1 MAEGN
6 IIQKIIRL
14 ILDRNSANEVEKG
27 TKETTGKIDA
37 AWKETAKKVAGYL
50 GVAFL
55 VKKVVDFG
63 KAAVEEAMNSQAAW
77 SDLAGT
83 IDANG
88 ESFDKLEPKI
98 RAMGDAFQDAFAID
112 DDAFAGALSRV
123 ITLTGDVTAST
134 QNMGLVANVAAKFFN
149 GELEPAANLVAK
161 AMNGNVAALQKMGI
175 HAENAQQ
182 ALEILASRS
191 MGAAEK
197 RANTFA
203 GQLAS
208 VNNLWGDF
216 LKDVGNVIIQSEG
229 ASTAFNAIR
238 AAIQVMT
245 EWVGR
250 NRESIALWV
259 TRGINF
265 AIDAA
270 DVFYRALVGMTKLIA
285 GGLQTS
291 FGLLGKALAFS
302 TKGWVG
308 VMNAASLFLEA
319 IGAKETSDKLDN
331 MAGSL
336 LNQADALDKWADAAI
351 KAGSDKVFSGI
362 ERLATKA
369 FTSDQF
375 KPGAQGKKP
384 GADIPVL
391 PPALGKNAELSD
403 VEKAFAKFDET
414 LSRAKATITGTGA
427 ELQFLQ
433 VQAKALETIM
443 DDLGKAGVK
452 PTDEWMKFFA
462 ASLREVNGQIE
473 EAKKLETLKQDFA
486 DFATA
491 TEAANLTMDKNAT
504 NLQRM
509 GAEADRLK
517 SAIQK
522 LIADGIDPHDEKLK
536 GMVDRLHEVQEAID
550 SETQAMQFQ
559 QQVAGELAQALFAS
573 FGGGLGPYA
582 RMKAKQN
589 YLEATENGIRAV
601 LAALTGFGALHAGK
615 YAAAAAQHAALGA
628 AWSALAASVGGGGGG
643 GGAAGG
649 GSAGS
654 PAGSSIGTARQASS
668 SQTTKYK
675 APEPITEIHF
685 VGPGFDALNPQVQK
699 VVIGAQQQAI
709 ERVGANANIRV
720 IRRNS

>member
-14 ILDRNSANEVEKG
+14 ILDKNSADEVEKG
-27 TKETTGKIDA
+27 TKETTGKVDK
-37 AWKETAKKVAGYL
+37 AWKEVAGRIAGYL

-55 VKKVVDFG
+55 TKKVLDFG
-63 KAAVEEAMNSQAAW
+63 KAAVEEAMASEAAW

-83 IDANG
+83 IEANG
-88 ESFDKLEPKI
+88 ESFDKLEPKL

-112 DDAFAGALSRV
+112 DDKFAGALSRV
-123 ITLTGDVTAST
+123 VTLTGDVQAST

-175 HAENAQQ
+175 KAEDAQG
-182 ALEILASRS
+182 ALEILAQRS

-197 RANTFA
+197 RAGTFA
-203 GQLAS
+203 GQLAN
-208 VNNLWGDF
+208 VNNMWGDF
-216 LKDVGNVIIQSEG
+216 LKDVGNAIIQSEG
-229 ASTAFNAIR
+229 AATAFDVIK
-238 AAIQVMT
+238 AAIKTMT

-250 NRESIALWV
+250 NREAISEWV
-259 TRGINF
+259 TKGVKF

-270 DVFYRALVGMTKLIA
+270 DVLYRAIVGMSKILA
-285 GGLQTS
+285 GGFQA
-291 FGLLGKALAFS
+291 GLGVAAKGLAMLTRGYVGAL
-302 TKGWVG
+302 
-308 VMNAASLFLEA
+308 NAASAFLEF
-319 IGAKETSDKLDN
+319 IGQKEQS
-331 MAGSL
+331 
-336 LNQADALDKWADAAI
+336 DALDLHAAAMLNDAKALDEWADAAL
-351 KAGSDKVFSGI
+351 KAGSDKVFAGI
-362 ERLATKA
+362 DRLSSRA

-375 KPGAQGKKP
+375 GKKPAGQKPGANV
-384 GADIPVL
+384 PVL
-391 PPALGKNAELSD
+391 PPVMGKNAELTD
-403 VEKAFAKFDET
+403 VEKAFKKFDDT
-414 LSRAKATITGTGA
+414 IANAKATIGGTAGSI
-427 ELQFLQ
+427 EFLTA
-433 VQAKALETIM
+433 QAKALEKVM
-443 DDLGKAGVK
+443 DDLTNAGVK

-462 ASLREVNGQIE
+462 SSLKDVNAQIE
-473 EAKKLETLKQDFA
+473 EAKKLETLRKDFEDFA
-486 DFATA
+486 QANAAAELTTSSHATHL
-491 TEAANLTMDKNAT
+491 EKMN
-504 NLQRM
+504 
-509 GAEADRLK
+509 AEADRLK
-517 SAIQK
+517 STIQK
-522 LIADGIDPHDEKLK
+522 LITDGIDPQDEALQ
-536 GMVDRLHEVQEAID
+536 GLVERLGEVQEAID
-550 SETQAMQFQ
+550 AETSAMQFQ

-628 AWSALAASVGGGGGG
+628 AWSALASMTGGGGGG
-643 GGAAGG
+643 GSVSGGGGGSGAAGSG
-649 GSAGS
+649 
-654 PAGSSIGTARQASS
+654 IGTARQASS

-685 VGPGFDALNPQVQK
+685 VGPGFDALNPQVQR